1 MISQYKCVIILL
13 FFFIPLV
20 AGIEVD
26 FSLND
31 LDVNTQYDV
40 DNSVYVYEEISGDPQ
55 LNAIRD
61 YREVSGGGK
70 KDLKQKFS
78 SGSYTAIS
86 GVKADW
92 GSVQSTAYL
101 TSTSLRATQISNI
114 GGSFAQSFLAGSQG
128 YFGGIAFTGQYVG
141 VDSGILS
148 TVQTLSLGQSIYS
161 TQSFQANGNNPLAIG
176 YALVYF
182 HGLNGFDSQGA
193 FIAAGACKEGS
204 ISGNMGAEVIKVP
217 EAIYIDPVAYGSNIV
232 ARGDEAAG
240 IIAGAGNLK
249 GFRSQGQFANFHEL
263 EGQGAFT
270 GALGIG
276 EDSLASVD
284 YIEAR
289 TDGHETYA
297 FEKDAKAKGDKSAI
311 VAAGAGSFNR
321 NVGFG
326 FDHSSS
332 FSYGILDMQGAFAGA
347 TAIGE
352 DSSAKA
358 SLVGAITD
366 GEITS
371 AWGEDLKAKS
381 DGFAAVGAGAGSFY
395 RKQGSR
401 LSPFFVGSFE
411 NLDIQGAIAGAVAF
425 GENSKA
431 KADYVSAT
439 TNGHR
444 TYAWGSDLRA
454 KSDGFAAVGAGAG
467 NFYRNQGLGL
477 GPFYLVGF
485 DNLGIQGAIAGTL
498 AGGENSKASADLVS
512 AMTDG
517 KSTFAEGRKMLAS
530 GDKFAATGGGAGG
543 IRQDYGVSPIGPYYY
558 LDTQG
563 AIVAD
568 IGLGKDSSASADYVS
583 AGTNGHRTYAFGEN
597 LEAKGKTS
605 AQAIAGAGD
614 GIALVNGR
622 LEIDDGSVTGL
633 SAQKNAAVRAEQ
645 LFAVTGVGTQSFG
658 TGLQAIGDESAL
670 AYSASGNKLT
680 VWADSVYVK
689 DGTLTGLGAKGR
701 GSRVMAGNLFSGKAG
716 DLLSTSYG
724 NDLRARG
731 REAMAVSSA
740 GQMIKFQPD
749 EIVVEDGTLTGLGAK
764 GRGSQVMAENLFAGK
779 AGDLLST
786 SYGNDLRARGREAI
800 AVSSAGQKIKFQPGE
815 ARVEIGSLT
824 GLAANGD
831 AWVTSAALA
840 SYKDSAA
847 TFSTGGLLAA
857 EGDNSAALASG
868 SGAKVTIQSD
878 EDKGKVKVEHGSIT
892 GLTAY
897 EDARVTGVLLA
908 SGGLSGVDGSMGYG
922 LSASG
927 AKSASGASGVGEKVV
942 IKSNEDKGKTK
953 VKEGG
958 IVGMAAHDGAQ
969 VDADLLGSIDL
980 GGIKGWIGLNPS
992 ATGLKAATGTGFG
1005 SEVVIEADGAKVE
1018 VVDGSLIG
1026 LTAYGANARTSAAS
1040 MGGLGIAPIA
1050 VLSASDVLAEGE
1062 KSANVASGSGRMVT
1076 VESGEKSGSIE
1087 VASGSVVGQFAFGK
1101 ARVTAGTLNFNGLL
1115 PSGTDIYARGDHALA
1130 TLAAGNSIRME
1141 TGEDANQAKVDI
1153 GMLIGV
1159 AAENGEV
1166 SADRLGF
1173 NGLSP
1178 EGLGLKASGRS
1189 ATAASAIGLGTIL
1202 GTDKVTVDAGSLV
1215 GLAAENGEVT
1225 ANSLGFNGLMPSGSG
1240 LKASGTSAIAASA
1253 TGLSTVLETNKV
1265 TVNTGYLVGLGAEN
1279 GEVTADNLGSNG
1291 LTPSGSGLKASGTS
1305 AIAASAIGLGTI
1317 LGTDKVTVDAGS
1329 MVGLGAENG
1338 EVTANSLGFNGLM
1351 PSGSG
1356 LKASGTKAVAASA
1369 TGLST
1374 VLETNKVTVN
1384 TGYLV
1389 GLGAENGEVTAD
1401 NLGSNGLTPS
1411 GSGLKAS
1418 GTSAI
1423 AASAIGLGTILGTD
1437 KVTVDAG
1444 SLVGLA
1450 AENGEVTANSL
1461 GFNGLMPSGSGLK
1474 ASGTK
1479 AVAASATGLSTVLET
1494 NKVTVNT
1501 GYLVGL
1507 GAENGE
1513 VTADNLGSNGLT
1525 PSGSGLK
1532 ASGAKAVA
1540 ASANGL
1546 STVLETNKVTVNA
1559 GSLVGLAAGN
1569 GGTPFESEVT
1579 AGSLGFNGLTPSGT
1593 GLKASGWSAIAAS
1606 ATGLSTVLET
1616 NKVTVNAGSMVG
1628 LGAENG
1634 EVTADNLGSN
1644 GVTPSGSGLKAS
1656 GGKAVAASANGLS
1669 TVLETYKV
1677 TVNAGS
1683 MVGLAAEGGQV
1694 TANSLGFNGLSPEGL
1709 GLKASG
1715 WDATAA
1721 SATGLSTVL
1730 ETNKVTVNAGSMVGL
1745 AAAGIV
1751 GLAAENGEVTANSL
1765 GFNGLN
1771 PSGSGLKAT
1780 GASAIAA
1787 SATGLS
1793 TVLET
1798 IDVGYPSVYGKVTV
1812 NAGSMVGLA
1821 ASNGEVSADNLG
1833 YNGVSSIGSGLA
1845 ASGDKSIAVAGA
1857 GNKITLQPNTATVE
1871 AQPQDANGVLLA
1883 LGAGGSS
1890 QLSATSLEAS
1900 KGLTSIAKGS
1910 GLQATGQNY
1919 AMIGVASSG
1928 SITGGTI
1935 INFQPSS
1942 SSSPYY
1948 GMTIPWGAY
1957 GGARANGGTVTAMT
1971 TPLMAKAE
1979 VTNYVIGGPGA
1990 TTSNKD
1996 YANLQATGTS
2006 PVVFAAYK
2014 GLMSP
2019 SVATKFDGSSHNIWA
2034 YKSALFGN
2042 KEVS

>member
-1 MISQYKCVIILL
+1 
-13 FFFIPLV
+13 
-20 AGIEVD
+20 
-26 FSLND
+26 
-31 LDVNTQYDV
+31 
-40 DNSVYVYEEISGDPQ
+40 
-55 LNAIRD
+55 
-61 YREVSGGGK
+61 
-70 KDLKQKFS
+70 
-78 SGSYTAIS
+78 
-86 GVKADW
+86 
-92 GSVQSTAYL
+92 
-101 TSTSLRATQISNI
+101 
-114 GGSFAQSFLAGSQG
+114 
-128 YFGGIAFTGQYVG
+128 
-141 VDSGILS
+141 
-148 TVQTLSLGQSIYS
+148 LGQSIYS
-161 TQSFQANGNNPLAIG
+161 TQIFQANGNNPLAVG
-176 YALVYF
+176 YALIYF
-182 HGLNGFDSQGA
+182 DDLNGFDSQGA

-249 GFRSQGQFANFHEL
+249 GFRFQGQFVNFNGL

-276 EDSLASVD
+276 EGSLASVD

-289 TDGHETYA
+289 TDGHVTFA

-326 FDHSSS
+326 FDRSS
-332 FSYGILDMQGAFAGA
+332 FFSDGILDMQGAFAGA

-352 DSSAKA
+352 DSRAKA

-371 AWGEDLKAKS
+371 AWGEDLK
-381 DGFAAVGAGAGSFY
+381 
-395 RKQGSR
+395 
-401 LSPFFVGSFE
+401 
-411 NLDIQGAIAGAVAF
+411 
-425 GENSKA
+425 
-431 KADYVSAT
+431 
-439 TNGHR
+439 
-444 TYAWGSDLRA
+444 A

-517 KSTFAEGRKMLAS
+517 KSTFSEGRKMLAS

-680 VWADSVYVK
+680 IWADSVYVK

-701 GSRVMAGNLFSGKAG
+701 GSRVMAENLFSGKAG
-716 DLLSTSYG
+716 DLSISYG

-731 REAMAVSSA
+731 
-740 GQMIKFQPD
+740 K
-749 EIVVEDGTLTGLGAK
+749 
-764 GRGSQVMAENLFAGK
+764 
-779 AGDLLST
+779 
-786 SYGNDLRARGREAI
+786 EAI
-800 AVSSAGQKIKFQPGE
+800 AVSSAGQMIKFQPGE

-831 AWVTSAALA
+831 ARVTSAALA

-878 EDKGKVKVEHGSIT
+878 EDKGKVKVEQGSIT

-942 IKSNEDKGKTK
+942 IKSNEEKGKAK

-1062 KSANVASGSGRMVT
+1062 RSANVASGSGTKVT
-1076 VESGEKSGSIE
+1076 VESKEKSGSIE
-1087 VASGSVVGQFAFGK
+1087 VASGSVVGQSAFGN

-1159 AAENGEV
+1159 AADNGEV
-1166 SADRLGF
+1166 SADSLGF

-1178 EGLGLKASGRS
+1178 EGLGLKASG
-1189 ATAASAIGLGTIL
+1189 T
-1202 GTDKVTVDAGSLV
+1202 
-1215 GLAAENGEVT
+1215 
-1225 ANSLGFNGLMPSGSG
+1225 
-1240 LKASGTSAIAASA
+1240 KAVAASA

-1384 TGYLV
+1384 AGSMV
-1389 GLGAENGEVTAD
+1389 GLAAEGGQVTADSMGFNGLYPEGLGLKAAGSKTVAASATGLSTILETDKVTVNTGSMVGLAAGNDGAPFFNSEVTAD
-1401 NLGSNGLTPS
+1401 RLGFNGLTPS

-1423 AASAIGLGTILGTD
+1423 AASATGLSTVLEIIDVVRPYADG
-1437 KVTVDAG
+1437 KVTVNAG

-1450 AENGEVTANSL
+1450 AGNGEVTADSL
-1461 GFNGLMPSGSGLK
+1461 GFNGLSPEGLGLK
-1474 ASGTK
+1474 ASGLT
-1479 AVAASATGLSTVLET
+1479 AIAASATGLSTILET
-1494 NKVTVNT
+1494 NKATVNA
-1501 GYLVGL
+1501 GSMVGL
-1507 GAENGE
+1507 AAAGNGE
-1513 VTADNLGSNGLT
+1513 VTVDSLGSNGLT

-1532 ASGAKAVA
+1532 ASGASAIA
-1540 ASANGL
+1540 ASATGL
-1546 STVLETNKVTVNA
+1546 STVLETSVYVAGKVTVNT
-1559 GSLVGLAAGN
+1559 GSLVGLAAEN
-1569 GGTPFESEVT
+1569 GEVT
-1579 AGSLGFNGLTPSGT
+1579 ADSLGFNGLSPEGF
-1593 GLKASGWSAIAAS
+1593 GLRASGASAIAAS

-1616 NKVTVNAGSMVG
+1616 NKITIN
-1628 LGAENG
+1628 
-1634 EVTADNLGSN
+1634 
-1644 GVTPSGSGLKAS
+1644 SGSL
-1656 GGKAVAASANGLS
+1656 
-1669 TVLETYKV
+1669 
-1677 TVNAGS
+1677 
-1683 MVGLAAEGGQV
+1683 
-1694 TANSLGFNGLSPEGL
+1694 
-1709 GLKASG
+1709 
-1715 WDATAA
+1715 
-1721 SATGLSTVL
+1721 
-1730 ETNKVTVNAGSMVGL
+1730 
-1745 AAAGIV
+1745 
-1751 GLAAENGEVTANSL
+1751 
-1765 GFNGLN
+1765 
-1771 PSGSGLKAT
+1771 
-1780 GASAIAA
+1780 
-1787 SATGLS
+1787 
-1793 TVLET
+1793 
-1798 IDVGYPSVYGKVTV
+1798 
-1812 NAGSMVGLA
+1812 VGLA

-1845 ASGDKSIAVAGA
+1845 ASGDKSIALAGA

-1871 AQPQDANGVLLA
+1871 AQPLDANGVLLA

-1890 QLSATSLEAS
+1890 QVSATSLEAS
-1900 KGLTSIAKGS
+1900 KGLTSSTAKGS
-1910 GLQATGQNY
+1910 GLQASGQNY

-1948 GMTIPWGAY
+1948 GITIPWGAY
-1957 GGARANGGTVTAMT
+1957 GGARANGGTVTAT

-1979 VTNYVIGGPGA
+1979 GTNYVIGGPGA
-1990 TTSNKD
+1990 TTSIKD
-1996 YANLQATGTS
+1996 YAYLQATGTS
-2006 PVVFAAYK
+2006 RVVFAAYTPT
-2014 GLMSP
+2014 SIFNPNP
-2019 SVATKFDGSSHNIWA
+2019 SVATKTDGLVHQVWA
-2034 YKSALFGN
+2034 FKSLFSGDKKVN
-2042 KEVS
+2042 

>member
-1202 GTDKVTVDAGSLV
+1202 GTDKVTVDAGS
-1215 GLAAENGEVT
+1215 
-1225 ANSLGFNGLMPSGSG
+1225 
-1240 LKASGTSAIAASA
+1240 
-1253 TGLSTVLETNKV
+1253 
-1265 TVNTGYLVGLGAEN
+1265 
-1279 GEVTADNLGSNG
+1279 
-1291 LTPSGSGLKASGTS
+1291 
-1305 AIAASAIGLGTI
+1305 
-1317 LGTDKVTVDAGS
+1317 
-1329 MVGLGAENG
+1329 MVGLG
-1338 EVTANSLGFNGLM
+1338 
-1351 PSGSG
+1351 
-1356 LKASGTKAVAASA
+1356 
-1369 TGLST
+1369 
-1374 VLETNKVTVN
+1374 
-1384 TGYLV
+1384 
-1389 GLGAENGEVTAD
+1389 
-1401 NLGSNGLTPS
+1401 
-1411 GSGLKAS
+1411 
-1418 GTSAI
+1418 
-1423 AASAIGLGTILGTD
+1423 
-1437 KVTVDAG
+1437 
-1444 SLVGLA
+1444 

>member
-1 MISQYKCVIILL
+1 MIGQYKCIIILL
-13 FFFIPLV
+13 FFFIQLV
-20 AGIEVD
+20 PGIEVD
-26 FSLND
+26 YSLND

-55 LNAIRD
+55 LTAIRD
-61 YREVSGGGK
+61 YREVSGGDK

-86 GVKADW
+86 GVKADS
-92 GSVQSTAYL
+92 GSVESTAYL
-101 TSTSLRATQISNI
+101 TSTFLSATQRSNI
-114 GGSFAQSFLAGSQG
+114 GGSFAQSFLAGSQD

-141 VDSGILS
+141 VNSGILS
-148 TVQTLSLGQSIYS
+148 SVQSLSLGQSIYS
-161 TQSFQANGNNPLAIG
+161 TQIFQANGNNPLAVG
-176 YALVYF
+176 YALIYF
-182 HGLNGFDSQGA
+182 DDLNGFDSQGA

-249 GFRSQGQFANFHEL
+249 GFRFQGQFVNFNGL

-276 EDSLASVD
+276 EGSLASVD

-289 TDGHETYA
+289 TDGHVTFA

-326 FDHSSS
+326 FDRSS
-332 FSYGILDMQGAFAGA
+332 FFSDGILDMQGAFAGA

-352 DSSAKA
+352 DSRAKA

-371 AWGEDLKAKS
+371 AWGEDLK
-381 DGFAAVGAGAGSFY
+381 
-395 RKQGSR
+395 
-401 LSPFFVGSFE
+401 
-411 NLDIQGAIAGAVAF
+411 
-425 GENSKA
+425 
-431 KADYVSAT
+431 
-439 TNGHR
+439 
-444 TYAWGSDLRA
+444 A

-517 KSTFAEGRKMLAS
+517 KSTFSEGRKMLAS

-680 VWADSVYVK
+680 IWADSVYVK

-701 GSRVMAGNLFSGKAG
+701 GSRVMAENLFSGKAG
-716 DLLSTSYG
+716 DLSISYG

-731 REAMAVSSA
+731 
-740 GQMIKFQPD
+740 K
-749 EIVVEDGTLTGLGAK
+749 
-764 GRGSQVMAENLFAGK
+764 
-779 AGDLLST
+779 
-786 SYGNDLRARGREAI
+786 EAI
-800 AVSSAGQKIKFQPGE
+800 AVSSAGQMIKFQPGE

-831 AWVTSAALA
+831 ARVTSAALA

-878 EDKGKVKVEHGSIT
+878 EDKGKVKVEQGSIT

-942 IKSNEDKGKTK
+942 IKSNEEKGKAK

-1062 KSANVASGSGRMVT
+1062 RSANVASGSGTKVT
-1076 VESGEKSGSIE
+1076 VESKEKSGSIE
-1087 VASGSVVGQFAFGK
+1087 VASGSVVGQSAFGN

-1159 AAENGEV
+1159 AADNGEV
-1166 SADRLGF
+1166 SADSLGF

-1178 EGLGLKASGRS
+1178 EGLGLKASG
-1189 ATAASAIGLGTIL
+1189 T
-1202 GTDKVTVDAGSLV
+1202 
-1215 GLAAENGEVT
+1215 
-1225 ANSLGFNGLMPSGSG
+1225 
-1240 LKASGTSAIAASA
+1240 KAVAASA

-1384 TGYLV
+1384 AGSMV
-1389 GLGAENGEVTAD
+1389 GLAAEGGQVTADSMGFNGLYPEGLGLKAAGSKTVAASATGLSTILETDKVTVNTGSMVGLAAGNVGTPFDSEVTAD
-1401 NLGSNGLTPS
+1401 RLGFNGLTPSGSGLKASGMSAIAASATGLSTILETDKVTVNTGSMVGLAAGNDGAPFFNSEVTADRLGFNGLTPS

-1423 AASAIGLGTILGTD
+1423 AASATGLSTVLEIIDVVRPYADG
-1437 KVTVDAG
+1437 KVTVNAG

-1450 AENGEVTANSL
+1450 AGNGEVTADSL
-1461 GFNGLMPSGSGLK
+1461 GFNGLSPEGLGLK
-1474 ASGTK
+1474 ASGLT
-1479 AVAASATGLSTVLET
+1479 AIAASATGLSTILET
-1494 NKVTVNT
+1494 NKATVNA
-1501 GYLVGL
+1501 GSMVGL
-1507 GAENGE
+1507 AAAGNGE
-1513 VTADNLGSNGLT
+1513 VTVDSLGSNGLT

-1532 ASGAKAVA
+1532 ASGASAIA
-1540 ASANGL
+1540 ASATGL
-1546 STVLETNKVTVNA
+1546 STVLETSVYVAGKVTVNT
-1559 GSLVGLAAGN
+1559 GSLVGLAAEN
-1569 GGTPFESEVT
+1569 GEVT
-1579 AGSLGFNGLTPSGT
+1579 ADSLGFNGLSPEGF
-1593 GLKASGWSAIAAS
+1593 GLRASGASAIAAS

-1616 NKVTVNAGSMVG
+1616 NKITIN
-1628 LGAENG
+1628 
-1634 EVTADNLGSN
+1634 
-1644 GVTPSGSGLKAS
+1644 SGSL
-1656 GGKAVAASANGLS
+1656 
-1669 TVLETYKV
+1669 
-1677 TVNAGS
+1677 
-1683 MVGLAAEGGQV
+1683 
-1694 TANSLGFNGLSPEGL
+1694 
-1709 GLKASG
+1709 
-1715 WDATAA
+1715 
-1721 SATGLSTVL
+1721 
-1730 ETNKVTVNAGSMVGL
+1730 
-1745 AAAGIV
+1745 
-1751 GLAAENGEVTANSL
+1751 
-1765 GFNGLN
+1765 
-1771 PSGSGLKAT
+1771 
-1780 GASAIAA
+1780 
-1787 SATGLS
+1787 
-1793 TVLET
+1793 
-1798 IDVGYPSVYGKVTV
+1798 
-1812 NAGSMVGLA
+1812 VGLA

-1845 ASGDKSIAVAGA
+1845 ASGDKSIALAGA

-1871 AQPQDANGVLLA
+1871 AQPLDANGVLLA

-1890 QLSATSLEAS
+1890 QVSATSLEAS
-1900 KGLTSIAKGS
+1900 KGLTSSTAKGS
-1910 GLQATGQNY
+1910 GLQASGQNY

-1948 GMTIPWGAY
+1948 GITIPWGAY
-1957 GGARANGGTVTAMT
+1957 GGARANGGTVTAT

-1979 VTNYVIGGPGA
+1979 GTNYVIGGPGA
-1990 TTSNKD
+1990 TTSIKD
-1996 YANLQATGTS
+1996 YAYLQATGTS
-2006 PVVFAAYK
+2006 RVVFAAYTPT
-2014 GLMSP
+2014 SIFNPNP
-2019 SVATKFDGSSHNIWA
+2019 SVATKTDGLVHQVWA
-2034 YKSALFGN
+2034 FKSLFSGDKKVN
-2042 KEVS
+2042 

>member
-1 MISQYKCVIILL
+1 MIGQYKCIIILL
-13 FFFIPLV
+13 FFFIQLV
-20 AGIEVD
+20 PGIEVD
-26 FSLND
+26 YSLND

-55 LNAIRD
+55 LTAIRD
-61 YREVSGGGK
+61 YREVSGGDK

-86 GVKADW
+86 GVKADS
-92 GSVQSTAYL
+92 GSVESTAYL
-101 TSTSLRATQISNI
+101 TSTFLSATQRSNI
-114 GGSFAQSFLAGSQG
+114 GGSFAQSFLAGSQD

-141 VDSGILS
+141 VNSGILS
-148 TVQTLSLGQSIYS
+148 SVQSLSLGQSIYS
-161 TQSFQANGNNPLAIG
+161 TQIFQANGNNPLAVG
-176 YALVYF
+176 YALIYF
-182 HGLNGFDSQGA
+182 DDLNGFDSQGA

-249 GFRSQGQFANFHEL
+249 GFRFQGQFVNFNGL

-276 EDSLASVD
+276 EGSLASVD

-289 TDGHETYA
+289 TDGHVTFA

-326 FDHSSS
+326 FDRSS
-332 FSYGILDMQGAFAGA
+332 FFSDGILDMQGAFAGA

-352 DSSAKA
+352 DSRAKA

-371 AWGEDLKAKS
+371 AWGEDLK
-381 DGFAAVGAGAGSFY
+381 
-395 RKQGSR
+395 
-401 LSPFFVGSFE
+401 
-411 NLDIQGAIAGAVAF
+411 
-425 GENSKA
+425 
-431 KADYVSAT
+431 
-439 TNGHR
+439 
-444 TYAWGSDLRA
+444 A

-517 KSTFAEGRKMLAS
+517 KSTFSEGRKMLAS

-680 VWADSVYVK
+680 IWADSVYVK

-701 GSRVMAGNLFSGKAG
+701 GSRVMAENLFSGKAG
-716 DLLSTSYG
+716 DLSISYG

-731 REAMAVSSA
+731 
-740 GQMIKFQPD
+740 K
-749 EIVVEDGTLTGLGAK
+749 
-764 GRGSQVMAENLFAGK
+764 
-779 AGDLLST
+779 
-786 SYGNDLRARGREAI
+786 EAI
-800 AVSSAGQKIKFQPGE
+800 AVSSAGQMIKFQPGE

-831 AWVTSAALA
+831 ARVTSAALA

-878 EDKGKVKVEHGSIT
+878 EDKGKVKVEQGSIT

-942 IKSNEDKGKTK
+942 IKSNEEKGKAK

-1062 KSANVASGSGRMVT
+1062 RSANVASGSGTKVT
-1076 VESGEKSGSIE
+1076 VESKEKSGSIE
-1087 VASGSVVGQFAFGK
+1087 VASGSVVGQSAFGN

-1159 AAENGEV
+1159 AADNGEV
-1166 SADRLGF
+1166 SADSLGF

-1178 EGLGLKASGRS
+1178 EGLGLKASG
-1189 ATAASAIGLGTIL
+1189 T
-1202 GTDKVTVDAGSLV
+1202 
-1215 GLAAENGEVT
+1215 
-1225 ANSLGFNGLMPSGSG
+1225 
-1240 LKASGTSAIAASA
+1240 KAVAASA

-1384 TGYLV
+1384 AGSMV
-1389 GLGAENGEVTAD
+1389 GLAAEGGQVTADSMGFNGLYPEGLGLKAAGSKTVAASATGLSTILETDKVTVNTGSMVGLAAGNVGTPFDSEVTAD
-1401 NLGSNGLTPS
+1401 RLGFNGLTPS

-1418 GTSAI
+1418 GMSAI
-1423 AASAIGLGTILGTD
+1423 
-1437 KVTVDAG
+1437 
-1444 SLVGLA
+1444 
-1450 AENGEVTANSL
+1450 
-1461 GFNGLMPSGSGLK
+1461 
-1474 ASGTK
+1474 
-1479 AVAASATGLSTVLET
+1479 AASATGLSTVLEIIDVVRPYADG
-1494 NKVTVNT
+1494 KVTVNA
-1501 GYLVGL
+1501 GSLVGL
-1507 GAENGE
+1507 AAGNGE
-1513 VTADNLGSNGLT
+1513 VTADSLGFNGLSPEGLGLKASGLTAIAASATGLSTILETNKATVNAGSMVGLAAAGNGEVTVDSLGSNGLT

-1532 ASGAKAVA
+1532 ASGASAIA
-1540 ASANGL
+1540 ASATGL
-1546 STVLETNKVTVNA
+1546 STVLETSVYVAGKVTVNT
-1559 GSLVGLAAGN
+1559 GSLVGLAAEN
-1569 GGTPFESEVT
+1569 GEVT
-1579 AGSLGFNGLTPSGT
+1579 ADSLGFNGLSPEGF
-1593 GLKASGWSAIAAS
+1593 GLRASGASAIAAS

-1616 NKVTVNAGSMVG
+1616 NKITIN
-1628 LGAENG
+1628 
-1634 EVTADNLGSN
+1634 
-1644 GVTPSGSGLKAS
+1644 SGSL
-1656 GGKAVAASANGLS
+1656 
-1669 TVLETYKV
+1669 
-1677 TVNAGS
+1677 
-1683 MVGLAAEGGQV
+1683 
-1694 TANSLGFNGLSPEGL
+1694 
-1709 GLKASG
+1709 
-1715 WDATAA
+1715 
-1721 SATGLSTVL
+1721 
-1730 ETNKVTVNAGSMVGL
+1730 
-1745 AAAGIV
+1745 
-1751 GLAAENGEVTANSL
+1751 
-1765 GFNGLN
+1765 
-1771 PSGSGLKAT
+1771 
-1780 GASAIAA
+1780 
-1787 SATGLS
+1787 
-1793 TVLET
+1793 
-1798 IDVGYPSVYGKVTV
+1798 
-1812 NAGSMVGLA
+1812 VGLA

-1845 ASGDKSIAVAGA
+1845 ASGDKSIALAGA

-1871 AQPQDANGVLLA
+1871 AQPLDANGVLLA

-1890 QLSATSLEAS
+1890 QVSATSLEAS
-1900 KGLTSIAKGS
+1900 KGLTSSTAKGS
-1910 GLQATGQNY
+1910 GLQASGQNY

-1948 GMTIPWGAY
+1948 GITIPWGAY
-1957 GGARANGGTVTAMT
+1957 GGARANGGTVTAT

-1979 VTNYVIGGPGA
+1979 GTNYVIGGPGA
-1990 TTSNKD
+1990 TTSIKD
-1996 YANLQATGTS
+1996 YAYLQATGTS
-2006 PVVFAAYK
+2006 RVVFAAYTPT
-2014 GLMSP
+2014 SIFNPNP
-2019 SVATKFDGSSHNIWA
+2019 SVATKTDGLVHQVWA
-2034 YKSALFGN
+2034 FKSLFSGDKKVN
-2042 KEVS
+2042 